1 MRINTILVGITISL
15 LLLALPATAS
25 DYTLDIFGNA
35 NEDDRINMQDVTYTE
50 RIILEYSDRTQLA
63 DGKYD
68 GRINMQDVTQ
78 IELIIL
84 GREKELTLID
94 GADRVVTVP
103 RPIERVVSTSPEC
116 IRIMMALGELEKLV
130 AKPFHSTRFIFD
142 MYPTVFPE
150 SEGLPIV
157 SEDNPEFILS
167 VEPDVVFMYS
177 PTPDRG
183 NDLQEKTGLP
193 VLSHPWIPTWD
204 STFATMKLVGTVL
217 GNEEEVEDL
226 ISYCNEKFDEVA
238 EVTSQIDDSE
248 KPTVFFI
255 SRIEGSSILTHAKYD
270 TVGMAGGILVTE
282 NLPGE
287 SPQPGGS
294 IWVSVEDFIAWDP
307 DIILVSRS
315 GETPGT
321 PVDDILSDSR
331 FQTMDAVVNHKVYY
345 TISGF
350 TYWMND
356 HPRAL
361 TELFIMAKIFYP
373 DEFEDLDLEA
383 EGNEIFER
391 FYGVDGYWTELG
403 TKCGYI

>member
-1 MRINTILVGITISL
+1 MKINTILVGITISL
-15 LLLALPATAS
+15 LLLALPALPAAAS
-25 DYTLDIFGNA
+25 DNTLDIFGDA
-35 NEDDRINMQDVTYTE
+35 NEDGTINMQDVTYTE
-50 RIILEYSDRTQLA
+50 LIILEYKDVTELA

-68 GRINMQDVTQ
+68 GKINMQDVTQ

-94 GADRVVTVP
+94 GTDRVVTVP

-116 IRIMMALGELEKLV
+116 IRIMMALGELDKLV
-130 AKPFHSTRFIFD
+130 AKPFHSTQYIFD

-150 SEGLPIV
+150 SEGLPV
-157 SEDNPEFILS
+157 VNEDNPEFILS

-177 PTPDRG
+177 PNPDRG
-183 NDLQEKTGLP
+183 NDLQEKAGLP

-217 GNEEEVEDL
+217 ENEEEVEDL
-226 ISYCNEKFDEVA
+226 ISYCNEKFDK
-238 EVTSQIDDSE
+238 VTSQIDDSK

-270 TVGMAGGILVTE
+270 TVGMAGGILVTVDI
-282 NLPGE
+282 PGE
-287 SPQPGGS
+287 TPQPGGS

-321 PVDDILSDSR
+321 PVEDILSDSR